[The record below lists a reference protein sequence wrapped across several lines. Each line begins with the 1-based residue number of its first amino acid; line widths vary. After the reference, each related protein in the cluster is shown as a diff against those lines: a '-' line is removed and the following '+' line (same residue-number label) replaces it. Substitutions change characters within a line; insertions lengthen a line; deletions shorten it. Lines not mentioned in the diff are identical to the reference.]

1 MNDKPKEL
9 EEHSAQIFELG
20 CMERPVYLKEDV
32 DAVIAGL
39 KARIHELENM
49 PHTDNSA
56 VIELLENENAQL
68 KEQYRDMDVTH
79 TVHIAKM
86 NALIE
91 ELEESQRWRKCSEEK
106 PEGEGDYL
114 VMACYPDDDEL
125 HIEICLYDMGS
136 EDFGHY
142 ERRYA
147 GSGNSFGGF
156 DGEEWVT
163 HNVSFWR
170 PLPSAPKEDK

>member
-56 VIELLENENAQL
+56 VIELLEL
-68 KEQYRDMDVTH
+68 R
-79 TVHIAKM
+79 KM
-86 NALIE
+86 
-91 ELEESQRWRKCSEEK
+91 W
-106 PEGEGDYL
+106 
-114 VMACYPDDDEL
+114 
-125 HIEICLYDMGS
+125 ICDT
-136 EDFGHY
+136 
-142 ERRYA
+142 A
-147 GSGNSFGGF
+147 
-156 DGEEWVT
+156 
-163 HNVSFWR
+163 
-170 PLPSAPKEDK
+170 